1 MLMMMTIMKIKDEYE
16 FNLRYMMSTFLLRT
30 KREFKQLQESD
41 KKNSFVKLSFALRM
55 EIMMKVEI

>member
-16 FNLRYMMSTFLLRT
+16 FNLCMMSTFLLRT